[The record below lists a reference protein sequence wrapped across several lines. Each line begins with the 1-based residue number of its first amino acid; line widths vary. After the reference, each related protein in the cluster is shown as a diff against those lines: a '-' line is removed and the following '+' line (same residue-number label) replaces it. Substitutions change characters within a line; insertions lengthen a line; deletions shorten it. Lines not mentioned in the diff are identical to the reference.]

1 MYDYIHNFS
10 NMHQLTISNVIQT
23 ISNKFTSYAIKF
35 YVIKS
40 SIFVIIKLHFLGLQD
55 DEI

>member
-1 MYDYIHNFS
+1 MYNYTHNFS

-23 ISNKFTSYAIKF
+23 ISNKVTPYAIKF
-35 YVIKS
+35 YVIES
-40 SIFVIIKLHFLGLQD
+40 SIFVIIKLNFLGLQD

>member
-1 MYDYIHNFS
+1 MYDYVHNFS

-23 ISNKFTSYAIKF
+23 ISNKFTPYAIKF